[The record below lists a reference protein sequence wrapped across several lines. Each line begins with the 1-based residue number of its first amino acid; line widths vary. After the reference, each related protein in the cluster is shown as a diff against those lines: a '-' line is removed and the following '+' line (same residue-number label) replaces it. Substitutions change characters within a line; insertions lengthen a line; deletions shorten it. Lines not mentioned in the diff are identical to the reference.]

1 MSSIQ
6 LPAKIENMGLLV
18 QFISDIARKIGFSGK
33 RVKEIELATE
43 EALVNII
50 NYAYPDHSG
59 DIRVTCTQDPSKAF
73 VIKIEDTGIAFDILS
88 LKDPDISAG
97 ISDRE
102 VGGLGVFLI
111 RKLMDKVQY
120 HRKNKKKYS
129 QIGCPYP
136 HEIILRRLT
145 TQNLNFDFL
154 RVHQL
159 SVH

>member
-18 QFISDIARKIGFSGK
+18 QFISDIARKFGFSGK
-33 RVKEIELATE
+33 RIKEIELATE

-59 DIRVTCTQDPSKAF
+59 DIKVTCTRDPSKAF
-73 VIKIEDTGIAFDILS
+73 VIKIEDTGIAFDLLS
-88 LKDPDISAG
+88 LKDPDISVG

-120 HRKNKKKYS
+120 HRKNKKN
-129 QIGCPYP
+129 
-136 HEIILRRLT
+136 ILELV
-145 TQNLNFDFL
+145 
-154 RVHQL
+154 VHIPTK
-159 SVH
+159 

>member
-6 LPAKIENMGLLV
+6 LPAKIENMELLV
-18 QFISDIARKIGFSGK
+18 QFISDIARKLGFSGK

-59 DIRVTCTQDPSKAF
+59 DIKVTCTQDLSEAF
-73 VIKIEDTGIAFDILS
+73 VIKIEDTGIAFDISS
-88 LKDPDISAG
+88 LKDPDISVG

-111 RKLMDKVQY
+111 RKLMDKVRY
-120 HRKNKKKYS
+120 HRINKKN
-129 QIGCPYP
+129 
-136 HEIILRRLT
+136 ILELVVFPRKNPQKTDLAE
-145 TQNLNFDFL
+145 NE
-154 RVHQL
+154 
-159 SVH
+159 

>member
-6 LPAKIENMGLLV
+6 LPAKIENMEILV
-18 QFISDIARKIGFSGK
+18 HFISDVARKFGFSGK

-59 DIRVTCTQDPSKAF
+59 DIKVTCTQDKSKAF
-73 VIKIEDTGIAFDILS
+73 VIKIEDNGIAFDILS

-97 ISDRE
+97 IFERE

-120 HRKNKKKYS
+120 QRKNKKN
-129 QIGCPYP
+129 
-136 HEIILRRLT
+136 ILELV
-145 TQNLNFDFL
+145 
-154 RVHQL
+154 VHNPTK
-159 SVH
+159 

>member
-6 LPAKIENMGLLV
+6 LPAKIENMELLV
-18 QFISDIARKIGFSGK
+18 QFISDIARKLGFSGK

-59 DIRVTCTQDPSKAF
+59 DIKVTCTQDPSKAL
-73 VIKIEDTGIAFDILS
+73 VIKIEDTGIAFDISS

-111 RKLMDKVQY
+111 RKLMDKVRY
-120 HRKNKKKYS
+120 HRKNKKN
-129 QIGCPYP
+129 
-136 HEIILRRLT
+136 ILELVIHIPT
-145 TQNLNFDFL
+145 K
-154 RVHQL
+154 
-159 SVH
+159 

>member
-6 LPAKIENMGLLV
+6 LPAKIENMELLV
-18 QFISDIARKIGFSGK
+18 QFISDIAGKLGFSGK

-43 EALVNII
+43 EAFVNII

-59 DIRVTCTQDPSKAF
+59 DIKVTCSQDNSNAF
-73 VIKIEDTGIAFDILS
+73 VIKIEDTGIAFDLLS

-111 RKLMDKVQY
+111 RKLMNKVQY
-120 HRKNKKKYS
+120 HRKNNKN
-129 QIGCPYP
+129 
-136 HEIILRRLT
+136 ILKLI
-145 TQNLNFDFL
+145 
-154 RVHQL
+154 VHL
-159 SVH
+159 PTK

>member
-6 LPAKIENMGLLV
+6 LPAKIENMELLV
-18 QFISDIARKIGFSGK
+18 RFISDIARKLGFSGK
-33 RVKEIELATE
+33 RIKEIELATE

-59 DIRVTCTQDPSKAF
+59 DIKVTCTQDPSKAL

-88 LKDPDISAG
+88 LKDPDIAAG

-102 VGGLGVFLI
+102 IGGLGVFLI

-120 HRKNKKKYS
+120 QRKNKKNILELVV
-129 QIGCPYP
+129 QIP
-136 HEIILRRLT
+136 T
-145 TQNLNFDFL
+145 K
-154 RVHQL
+154 
-159 SVH
+159 

>member
-6 LPAKIENMGLLV
+6 LPARIENMELLV
-18 QFISDIARKIGFSGK
+18 QFISDIARKLGFSGK

-59 DIRVTCTQDPSKAF
+59 DIKVTCTQDPSKAF
-73 VIKIEDTGIAFDILS
+73 VIKIEDTGIAFDISS

-120 HRKNKKKYS
+120 HRKNKKN
-129 QIGCPYP
+129 
-136 HEIILRRLT
+136 ILELV
-145 TQNLNFDFL
+145 
-154 RVHQL
+154 VHIPTK
-159 SVH
+159 

>member
-6 LPAKIENMGLLV
+6 LPAKIENMELLV
-18 QFISDIARKIGFSGK
+18 QFISGIARKLGFSGK
-33 RVKEIELATE
+33 RIKEIELATE

-59 DIRVTCTQDPSKAF
+59 DIKVTCTQEPSKAF
-73 VIKIEDTGIAFDILS
+73 VIKIEDTGIAFDVLS

-111 RKLMDKVQY
+111 RKLMDKVLY
-120 HRKNKKKYS
+120 HRKNKKN
-129 QIGCPYP
+129 
-136 HEIILRRLT
+136 ILELI
-145 TQNLNFDFL
+145 
-154 RVHQL
+154 VHIPTK
-159 SVH
+159 

>member
-6 LPAKIENMGLLV
+6 LPAKIENMEPLV
-18 QFISDIARKIGFSGK
+18 RFISDIARKLGFSGK
-33 RVKEIELATE
+33 RIKEIELATE

-59 DIRVTCTQDPSKAF
+59 DIKVTCTQDPSKAL

-88 LKDPDISAG
+88 LKDPDIAAG

-102 VGGLGVFLI
+102 IGGLGVFLI

-120 HRKNKKKYS
+120 QRKNKKNILELVV
-129 QIGCPYP
+129 QIP
-136 HEIILRRLT
+136 T
-145 TQNLNFDFL
+145 K
-154 RVHQL
+154 
-159 SVH
+159 

>member
-6 LPAKIENMGLLV
+6 LPAKIENMELLV
-18 QFISDIARKIGFSGK
+18 QFISDIARKFGFPGK

-59 DIRVTCTQDPSKAF
+59 DIKVTCTQDPSKALI
-73 VIKIEDTGIAFDILS
+73 IKIEDTGIAFDIMS
-88 LKDPDISAG
+88 LKDPDISAS

-120 HRKNKKKYS
+120 HRKNKKN
-129 QIGCPYP
+129 
-136 HEIILRRLT
+136 ILKLV
-145 TQNLNFDFL
+145 
-154 RVHQL
+154 VHIATK
-159 SVH
+159 

>member
-120 HRKNKKKYS
+120 HRKNKKN
-129 QIGCPYP
+129 
-136 HEIILRRLT
+136 ILKLV
-145 TQNLNFDFL
+145 
-154 RVHQL
+154 VHIPTK
-159 SVH
+159 

>member
-6 LPAKIENMGLLV
+6 LPAKIENMELLV
-18 QFISDIARKIGFSGK
+18 RFISNIARRLGFPGK

-50 NYAYPDHSG
+50 NYAYPDYSG
-59 DIRVTCTQDPSKAF
+59 DIKVTCTQDKSNAF
-73 VIKIEDTGIAFDILS
+73 VIKIEDTGIAFDIDS

-111 RKLMDKVQY
+111 RKLMDKVRY
-120 HRKNKKKYS
+120 HRKNNKN
-129 QIGCPYP
+129 
-136 HEIILRRLT
+136 ILELV
-145 TQNLNFDFL
+145 
-154 RVHQL
+154 VHIPTK
-159 SVH
+159 

>member
-6 LPAKIENMGLLV
+6 LPAKIENMELLV
-18 QFISDIARKIGFSGK
+18 QFISDIARKLGFSGK

-59 DIRVTCTQDPSKAF
+59 DIKVTCTQDPSKAL
-73 VIKIEDTGIAFDILS
+73 VIKIEDTGIAFDISS

-120 HRKNKKKYS
+120 HRKNKKN
-129 QIGCPYP
+129 
-136 HEIILRRLT
+136 ILELVIHIPT
-145 TQNLNFDFL
+145 K
-154 RVHQL
+154 
-159 SVH
+159 

>member
-1 MSSIQ
+1 MSSMQ
-6 LPAKIENMGLLV
+6 LPAKIENMELLV
-18 QFISDIARKIGFSGK
+18 QFISDNARKLGFSGK

-59 DIRVTCTQDPSKAF
+59 DIKVTCTQDPSKAF
-73 VIKIEDTGIAFDILS
+73 VIKIEDTGIAFDISS

-111 RKLMDKVQY
+111 RKLMDKVHY
-120 HRKNKKKYS
+120 HRKNKKN
-129 QIGCPYP
+129 
-136 HEIILRRLT
+136 ILKLI
-145 TQNLNFDFL
+145 
-154 RVHQL
+154 VHIPTK
-159 SVH
+159 